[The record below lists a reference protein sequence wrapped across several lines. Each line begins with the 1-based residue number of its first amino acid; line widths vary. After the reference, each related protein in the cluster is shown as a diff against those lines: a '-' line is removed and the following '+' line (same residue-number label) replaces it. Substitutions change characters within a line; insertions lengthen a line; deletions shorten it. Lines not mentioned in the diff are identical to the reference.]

1 MSSKFL
7 ERLDEIHEGAPARMG
22 FGPARSAKTPGM
34 ALVLLV
40 SSDHQTGAT
49 TAASLSPD
57 AVIVSGAGGPDQAA
71 EIKGSLSELSWG
83 VLADSLSSGDAQA
96 YRDNGC
102 DLLAFRLPGTALGAV
117 YSDDAARV
125 LYLDPDSPHEDLRDI
140 NALPVDAVLVPITG
154 VSADWT
160 LEDLTRV
167 ARVAGRMNKY
177 VLAEV
182 SEAPNAESLKVLR
195 NAGVSGLMLDVSV
208 GEEAVKAL
216 KEALAEMPRPGS
228 DRRGRSNAILPGA
241 VYAGPG
247 QPGQTPDE
255 PDEDD

>member
-40 SSDHQTGAT
+40 SSDHQTGAS
-49 TAASLSPD
+49 TAAGLSPD
-57 AVIVSGAGGPDQAA
+57 AVLVSGAGGPDQAA
-71 EIKGSLSELSWG
+71 EIKEPLSDLSWG

-125 LYLDPDSPHEDLRDI
+125 LCVDPDSPHEDLRDI
-140 NALPVDAVLVPITG
+140 NALPVDAVLVPLTG
-154 VSADWT
+154 VPADWT
-160 LEDLTRV
+160 LEDLSRL
-167 ARVAGRMNKY
+167 ARVTGRMNKY
-177 VLAEV
+177 VLAQV
-182 SEAPNAESLKVLR
+182 SEPPSADSLKVLR
-195 NAGVSGLMLDVSV
+195 NAGVSGLMLDISV
-208 GEEAVKAL
+208 GEEAIKAL
-216 KEALAEMPRPGS
+216 QSALDEMPRAGS
-228 DRRGRSNAILPGA
+228 DRRSKSNAILPGA
-241 VYAGPG
+241 VYTPPSTPG
-247 QPGQTPDE
+247 REPDE